1 MEKLSNQ
8 YARLDFPRHTYS
20 LGLAD
25 GMICYAV
32 FSHSIFGCNNF
43 SLQPRTVM
51 ETNSRVLFQGGFE
64 YIFDQDK
71 FHKDTRCDKFYNSSA
86 GNLIQDC
93 FAATS

>member
-1 MEKLSNQ
+1 
-8 YARLDFPRHTYS
+8 
-20 LGLAD
+20 
-25 GMICYAV
+25 
-32 FSHSIFGCNNF
+32 
-43 SLQPRTVM
+43 M

-93 FAATS
+93 FAATSWSHAM